1 LHKRQIR
8 RAAALKAAR
17 LIPIAGAGSATG
29 QWLEFIVV
37 TRAVITRSVVTQG
50 GIAMSAD
57 HPKKS
62 PNGFFISLD
71 AWAVI
76 VALLL
81 ALAVRLDL
89 LKNISW

>member
-1 LHKRQIR
+1 
-8 RAAALKAAR
+8 
-17 LIPIAGAGSATG
+17 
-29 QWLEFIVV
+29 
-37 TRAVITRSVVTQG
+37 
-50 GIAMSAD
+50 MSAD